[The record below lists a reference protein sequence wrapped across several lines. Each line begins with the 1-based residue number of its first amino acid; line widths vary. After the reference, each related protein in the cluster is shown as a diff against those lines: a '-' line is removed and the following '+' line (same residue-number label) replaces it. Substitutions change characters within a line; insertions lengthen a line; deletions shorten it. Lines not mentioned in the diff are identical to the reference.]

1 MNCGP
6 LTLTDIDDSR
16 ADFEAL
22 PDIFMVNIDNGCYVS
37 DSKDVRFSYLGNIM
51 QINDVIN
58 VFVSPTDVYSAIDH
72 SRPTELISA
81 TLPTSEPFPTYSF
94 ISQTRYSTTSQT
106 RYSVSS

>member
-37 DSKDVRFSYLGNIM
+37 D
-51 QINDVIN
+51 
-58 VFVSPTDVYSAIDH
+58 
-72 SRPTELISA
+72 
-81 TLPTSEPFPTYSF
+81 TYSF